1 MVCARPWSEHA
12 GNKPRFAREA
22 REARFFIFKYKKK
35 CTQKIFPCGVLFVFL
50 RGKNLPRELRE
61 GSEAPEAANLCQHQ
75 DIDHDRVNVA
85 EKAPIDTCL
94 GPPS

>member
-1 MVCARPWSEHA
+1 
-12 GNKPRFAREA
+12 
-22 REARFFIFKYKKK
+22 
-35 CTQKIFPCGVLFVFL
+35 VLFVFL

-75 DIDHDRVNVA
+75 DIDHGRVNVA